1 MRFCLQSL
9 RSSHKIVL
17 VEIYHFFRN
26 KGGIP
31 VSDTMFPKREERV
44 PYGGGKPVRERGSR
58 NNRNE
63 RKTNRSQR
71 DKNHYDRNQ
80 NEPQKKRVRKGG
92 RKLNRNM
99 LYLIGILV
107 VLFLVFL
114 AVRKNG
120 SAVFIAEEQ
129 VGILKGTE
137 VTAEDLTKKLEEQ
150 LESIVG
156 SKVQINEEI
165 KVEGVHIGGK
175 NKKDVCTMEHL
186 LPKMR
191 NMVTYKVDAA
201 VITVDGGKAAILSNK
216 TAADAVLEQL
226 KTELLPEEGI
236 PEDAKIDWVE
246 KVEVV
251 NEFVESTEILE
262 QEDAIAVLK
271 ATTETKQSYT
281 VQSGDALYLIANE
294 FKTTVEKLLE
304 LNPGANL
311 DKSIKVGQVINVP
324 VQKPKISIKTIE
336 TQILTAVE
344 PKTYQTQ
351 YDDTKPSSY
360 QKVIQQGKAG
370 QKKSTIQIT
379 RVNGVVIEE
388 KEVSKEIIQEAVP
401 EIIVKGTK

>member
-1 MRFCLQSL
+1 M
-9 RSSHKIVL
+9 
-17 VEIYHFFRN
+17 
-26 KGGIP
+26 
-31 VSDTMFPKREERV
+31 SDTMFPKREERV
-44 PYGGGKPVRERGSR
+44 PYGGGKPVRSGRSNR
-58 NNRNE
+58 NNGG
-63 RKTNRSQR
+63 RSSR
-71 DKNHYDRNQ
+71 SNHKQ
-80 NEPQKKRVRKGG
+80 QEPQKKRVRKGGG

-99 LYLIGILV
+99 LYLIGIIV
-107 VLFLVFL
+107 VLFVVFL

-120 SAVFIAEEQ
+120 SAVFINEEQ
-129 VGILKGTE
+129 VGILEGTDI
-137 VTAEDLTKKLEEQ
+137 TAEELTATLEEQ
-150 LESIVG
+150 LASIVG

-165 KVEGVHIGGK
+165 KVEGVHIGSK
-175 NKKDVCTMEHL
+175 NEKDVCTMEHL

-201 VITVDGGKAAILSNK
+201 VITVDGGKAVILANK
-216 TAADAVLEQL
+216 EAADAVLEQL
-226 KTELLPEEGI
+226 KTELLPEGGI
-236 PEDAKIDWVE
+236 PADAEIAWVE

-271 ATTETKQSYT
+271 STTETTQSYT

-304 LNPGANL
+304 LNPGAELN
-311 DKSIKVGQVINVP
+311 KSIKVGQVINVP
-324 VQKPKISIKTIE
+324 VQKPKISVKTIE
-336 TQILTAVE
+336 TQVLTAVE

-379 RVNGVVIEE
+379 RINGVVTEE

-401 EIIVKGTK
+401 EIIVKGTQ

>member
-1 MRFCLQSL
+1 M
-9 RSSHKIVL
+9 
-17 VEIYHFFRN
+17 
-26 KGGIP
+26 
-31 VSDTMFPKREERV
+31 SDTMFPKREDRV
-44 PYGGGKPVRERGSR
+44 PYGGGKPVRGGKSSKSGRQSR
-58 NNRNE
+58 RE
-63 RKTNRSQR
+63 KQ
-71 DKNHYDRNQ
+71 K
-80 NEPQKKRVRKGG
+80 EPQKHRARKGGG

-99 LYLIGILV
+99 LYLIGIV
-107 VLFLVFL
+107 AVLFIVFL
-114 AVRKNG
+114 FVRKNG
-120 SAVFIAEEQ
+120 AAVFINEEQ
-129 VGILKGTE
+129 VGILEDKKI
-137 VTAEDLTKKLEEQ
+137 TAEELTQTLESQ

-165 KVEGVHIGGK
+165 RVEGVHIGSK
-175 NKKDVCTMEHL
+175 NEKDVCTLEHL

-201 VITVDGGKAAILSNK
+201 VITVDGGKAVILSNK
-216 TAADAVLEQL
+216 EKAEAVLEQL
-226 KTELLPEEGI
+226 KTELLPEGGI

-271 ATTETKQSYT
+271 STTEVTQSYT
-281 VQSGDALYLIANE
+281 VQSGDALYLIAQE
-294 FKTTVEKLLE
+294 FETTVEKLLE
-304 LNPGANL
+304 VNPGAGL
-311 DKSIKVGQVINVP
+311 DKTIRVGQVINVP
-324 VQKPKISIKTIE
+324 VQKPKISVKTIE
-336 TQILTAVE
+336 TQVLTAVE

>member
-1 MRFCLQSL
+1 M
-9 RSSHKIVL
+9 
-17 VEIYHFFRN
+17 
-26 KGGIP
+26 
-31 VSDTMFPKREERV
+31 SDTMFPKREERV

-58 NNRNE
+58 NNRGEKGRSE
-63 RKTNRSQR
+63 RSHRERNHHERPQR
-71 DKNHYDRNQ
+71 
-80 NEPQKKRVRKGG
+80 EPQRKRVRKGG

-107 VLFLVFL
+107 VLFLVFM

-120 SAVFIAEEQ
+120 SAVYIAEEQ

-137 VTAEDLTKKLEEQ
+137 VTAEELTTTLESQ
-150 LESIVG
+150 LEGIVG
-156 SKVQINEEI
+156 SKVKINEEI
-165 KVEGVHIGGK
+165 KVEGVHIGSK

-191 NMVTYKVDAA
+191 NLVTYKVDAA
-201 VITVDGGKAAILSNK
+201 VITVDGGKAAILANK
-216 TAADAVLEQL
+216 TDADAVLTQL

-262 QEDAIAVLK
+262 KEDAVAVLK
-271 ATTETKQSYT
+271 ATTEVTQSYT
-281 VQSGDALYLIANE
+281 VKSGDALYLIANE

-311 DKSIKVGQVINVP
+311 NKSIAVGQVINVP

-336 TQILTAVE
+336 TQVLTAVE
-344 PKTYQTQ
+344 PKQYQTQ

-379 RVNGVVIEE
+379 RVNGVVTEE

-401 EIIVKGTK
+401 EIIVKGTQ

>member
-1 MRFCLQSL
+1 M
-9 RSSHKIVL
+9 
-17 VEIYHFFRN
+17 
-26 KGGIP
+26 
-31 VSDTMFPKREERV
+31 SDTMFPKREERV
-44 PYGGGKPVRERGSR
+44 PYGGGKPVRNGSG
-58 NNRNE
+58 
-63 RKTNRSQR
+63 RKNRSER
-71 DKNHYDRNQ
+71 SHGERNHSHRERNHHERNQ
-80 NEPQKKRVRKGG
+80 QEPQRKRTRKGG

-99 LYLIGILV
+99 LYLIGIVV
-107 VLFLVFL
+107 VLFVVFL

-120 SAVFIAEEQ
+120 SAVFINEER
-129 VGILKGTE
+129 VGILEDTKI
-137 VTAEDLTKKLEEQ
+137 TAENLTET
-150 LESIVG
+150 LESQLAEIVG

-165 KVEGVHIGGK
+165 KVEGIHIGGK

-191 NMVTYKVDAA
+191 NMVTYKVEAA
-201 VITVDGGKAAILSNK
+201 IITVDGGKAAILANK
-216 TAADAVLEQL
+216 KDADAVLTQL
-226 KTELLPEEGI
+226 KTELLPEGGI

-246 KVEVV
+246 KVEIM
-251 NEFVESTEILE
+251 NEFVESTEILT

-271 ATTETKQSYT
+271 STTETTQSYT
-281 VQSGDALYLIANE
+281 IQSGDALYLIANE

-311 DKSIKVGQVINVP
+311 NKSIKVGQVINVP

-336 TQILTAVE
+336 TQVLTAVE
-344 PKTYQTQ
+344 PKQYQTQ
-351 YDDTKPSSY
+351 FDDTKPSSY

-401 EIIVKGTK
+401 EIIVKGKQ